1 MKITAVDN
9 AGKIKMSAAATLM
22 TAEELLRL
30 PRGQFR
36 YELIDGELKQMSPSG
51 HNHGRIAMRL
61 SIPLGQYVQEHSLG
75 EVYAAETGYK
85 LKSNPDTVRAPDL
98 SFIEQK
104 RVDEVGEAKGY
115 WPGAPDLAVEVLSP
129 DDTIGDVEQKVG
141 EWLDAGARLV
151 WVVSPKL
158 RTVTVYRSR
167 TEIQVL
173 TEKDSVVG
181 GAVIPGFEYP
191 IAKLFSLKSKEQ

>member
-1 MKITAVDN
+1 MRAT
-9 AGKIKMSAAATLM
+9 ATLM

-36 YELIDGELKQMSPSG
+36 YEVIDGELKQMSPAG

-75 EVYAAETGYK
+75 EVYAAKTGYK

-104 RVDEVGEAKGY
+104 RVDEVGEAKGF

-129 DDTIGDVEQKVG
+129 EESKSYIEQKVG
-141 EWLDAGARLV
+141 EWLDGGSRLV
-151 WVVSPKL
+151 WVVNPRM
-158 RTVTVYRSR
+158 RTVTVYNSR
-167 TEIQVL
+167 TDIHVL
-173 TEKDSVVG
+173 TEKDSLDAG
-181 GAVIPGFEYP
+181 SVIPGFVYS
-191 IAKLFSLKSKEQ
+191 IGKLFALESKERDRTEG

>member
-1 MKITAVDN
+1 MGNDLDL
-9 AGKIKMSAAATLM
+9 MSTTATLM
-22 TAEELLRL
+22 TAEELIRL

-36 YELIDGELKQMSPSG
+36 YELIDGELKQMSPAG

-61 SIPLGQYVQEHSLG
+61 SAPLAFYVGEKGLG

-104 RVDEVGEAKGY
+104 RVNEVGEAKGY
-115 WPGAPDLAVEVLSP
+115 FPGAPDLAVEVLSP
-129 DDTIGDVEQKVG
+129 EDTVSGVEQKVG
-141 EWLDAGARLV
+141 EWLDAGSRLV
-151 WVVSPKL
+151 WVVSPKM

-167 TEIQVL
+167 TDIEIL
-173 TEKDSVVG
+173 TEKDLLDGGSVV
-181 GAVIPGFEYP
+181 PGFEYP
-191 IAKLFSLKSKEQ
+191 IRKLFTLKS

>member
-1 MKITAVDN
+1 
-9 AGKIKMSAAATLM
+9 MSAMATLM
-22 TAEELLRL
+22 TAEQLIRL

-36 YELIDGELKQMSPSG
+36 YELIDGELKQMSPAG

-61 SIPLGQYVQEHSLG
+61 SAPLAIYVNEKGLG
-75 EVYAAETGYK
+75 EVYAADTGYK

-98 SFIEQK
+98 SFIVQR

-129 DDTIGDVEQKVG
+129 EDSVNYIEQKVG
-141 EWLDAGARLV
+141 EWLDGGSRLV

-167 TEIQVL
+167 TEIHVL
-173 TEKDSVVG
+173 TENDSLDGGSVV
-181 GAVIPGFEYP
+181 PGFVYP
-191 IAKLFSLKSKEQ
+191 IAKLFSLKFS

>member
-1 MKITAVDN
+1 
-9 AGKIKMSAAATLM
+9 MSATATLM

-36 YELIDGELKQMSPSG
+36 YELIDGELKQMSPAG

-129 DDTIGDVEQKVG
+129 SDIVSDVEQKVG
-141 EWLDAGARLV
+141 EWLDGGSRLV
-151 WVVSPKL
+151 WVVSPKM

-167 TEIQVL
+167 TDIHVL
-173 TEKDSVVG
+173 TEKDSLDG
-181 GAVIPGFEYP
+181 GSVIPGFVCS
-191 IAKLFSLKSKEQ
+191 IGKLFALKLKEQ